1 MSIVTEKFIPLQRFV
16 FTNLDWAAYENIV
29 NAVGDKRL
37 RHTYADGALEIM
49 SPSYAHESY
58 KEFFAQLVLTL
69 AEELGLGIRS
79 SGSMRM
85 KPRLDQLAIE
95 ADATFFIA
103 HETEM
108 RGKRDWVLGRDPPP
122 DLAVEIDIS
131 NSSIPRLPIYKLLR
145 IPELWRYDGAELSF
159 LALDANGEYSPL
171 EESNAFHHLR
181 PEHLMPFLEDFAVS
195 EQTSVIRGFRKWIAD
210 QLID

>member
-1 MSIVTEKFIPLQRFV
+1 MSIVTDKFVPLQRFV

-29 NAVGDKRL
+29 NAIGDKRL

-58 KEFFAQLVLTL
+58 KEFFAHLVLTL

-85 KPRLDQLAIE
+85 KPSLDKLAIE

-103 HETEM
+103 HEAEM

-131 NSSIPRLPIYKLLR
+131 NSSIPRLPIYKLLG
-145 IPELWRYDGAELSF
+145 IPELWRYDGEDISF
-159 LALDANGEYSPL
+159 LALDATGEYSPI
-171 EESNAFHHLR
+171 EESIAFHHLR
-181 PEHLMPFLEDFAVS
+181 PEHLLPFLEEYAVS
-195 EQTSVIRGFRKWIAD
+195 EQTSVVKKFRGWIVAH
-210 QLID
+210 LID